1 MQIAIV
7 DDRAEDRAELSACLE
22 NYMKKHQLDYTLTE
36 FEDGENFLKAAAQ
49 VNFQLVFMDIYM
61 ENMDGIEA
69 ARRLRQKNRLCK
81 IVFLTITED
90 YARMGYSLSASYYLL
105 KPLSLHQ
112 AEFEE
117 AMELCQLKPPYE
129 VMTLSVMADRQKL
142 ELPTEKI
149 LYIDYQNR
157 MTRIHTAERVIPVSG
172 GFQEVTA
179 ALQKDKRFL
188 PCYRGILINMD
199 YISQVDSQTFRLIT
213 GRNFRLPSAM
223 ENSCGKLTVNMF
235 SLEWGVLYE
244 NEANAQAYSG
254 GLSGLSPLLHRQY
267 PRICR

>member
-1 MQIAIV
+1 M
-7 DDRAEDRAELSACLE
+7 RLW
-22 NYMKKHQLDYTLTE
+22 MTE
-36 FEDGENFLKAAAQ
+36 QRTEQNCLKAAAQ

-61 ENMDGIEA
+61 ENMDGMEA

-112 AEFEE
+112 ADFEE

-179 ALQKDKRFL
+179 ALQKDKRFC
-188 PCYRGILINMD
+188 PA
-199 YISQVDSQTFRLIT
+199 T
-213 GRNFRLPSAM
+213 GAF
-223 ENSCGKLTVNMF
+223 
-235 SLEWGVLYE
+235 
-244 NEANAQAYSG
+244 
-254 GLSGLSPLLHRQY
+254 
-267 PRICR
+267 

>member
-1 MQIAIV
+1 
-7 DDRAEDRAELSACLE
+7 
-22 NYMKKHQLDYTLTE
+22 
-36 FEDGENFLKAAAQ
+36 
-49 VNFQLVFMDIYM
+49 M

-142 ELPTEKI
+142 ELPTEKKMCI
-149 LYIDYQNR
+149 RDSYNQYRYYQYCYIKEIGL
-157 MTRIHTAERVIPVSG
+157 T
-172 GFQEVTA
+172 
-179 ALQKDKRFL
+179 
-188 PCYRGILINMD
+188 CY
-199 YISQVDSQTFRLIT
+199 SQ
-213 GRNFRLPSAM
+213 P
-223 ENSCGKLTVNMF
+223 
-235 SLEWGVLYE
+235 
-244 NEANAQAYSG
+244 
-254 GLSGLSPLLHRQY
+254 
-267 PRICR
+267 

>member
-7 DDRAEDRAELSACLE
+7 DDRAEDREELSACLE

-61 ENMDGIEA
+61 ENMDGIET

-157 MTRIHTAERVIPVSG
+157 MTRIHMAERVIPVSG

-179 ALQKDKRFL
+179 ALQKDKRFFALL
-188 PCYRGILINMD
+188 P
-199 YISQVDSQTFRLIT
+199 
-213 GRNFRLPSAM
+213 GRFNQH
-223 ENSCGKLTVNMF
+223 G
-235 SLEWGVLYE
+235 LY
-244 NEANAQAYSG
+244 QPG
-254 GLSGLSPLLHRQY
+254 
-267 PRICR
+267 

>member
-1 MQIAIV
+1 
-7 DDRAEDRAELSACLE
+7 
-22 NYMKKHQLDYTLTE
+22 
-36 FEDGENFLKAAAQ
+36 
-49 VNFQLVFMDIYM
+49 MDIYM
-61 ENMDGIEA
+61 ENMDGIET

-112 AEFEE
+112 ADFEE

-199 YISQVDSQTFRLIT
+199 YISQVDSQTFRLIN
-213 GRNFRLPSAM
+213 GEELPIALRN
-223 ENSCGKLTVNMF
+223 GKQLRET
-235 SLEWGVLYE
+235 Y
-244 NEANAQAYSG
+244 
-254 GLSGLSPLLHRQY
+254 RQY
-267 PRICR
+267 VFSGMGGIV

>member
-7 DDRAEDRAELSACLE
+7 DDRAEDREELSVCLE
-22 NYMKKHQLDYTLTE
+22 NYMKRHQLDYTLTE
-36 FEDGENFLKAAAQ
+36 FEDGENFLKVAAQ

-69 ARRLRQKNRLCK
+69 ARRLRQKNR
-81 IVFLTITED
+81 
-90 YARMGYSLSASYYLL
+90 SASYYLL

-112 AEFEE
+112 ADFEE

-188 PCYRGILINMD
+188 PCYRGVLINMD
-199 YISQVDSQTFRLIT
+199 YISHVDSQAFRLIN
-213 GRNFRLPSAM
+213 GEELPIALRN
-223 ENSCGKLTVNMF
+223 GKQLRET
-235 SLEWGVLYE
+235 Y
-244 NEANAQAYSG
+244 
-254 GLSGLSPLLHRQY
+254 RQY
-267 PRICR
+267 VFSGMGRIV